1 MKNNASPVILS
12 AATLAF
18 ATLCACTQGA
28 GAPARVTSNN
38 TLDEI
43 KTRGELRAGYH
54 VEPPSVV
61 RDPATGNLSGAFV
74 GAIRQIAAGLKVKAT
89 FVEVGLAD
97 FATGLQN
104 NQYDVSLGPT
114 FKTIP
119 RAQGV
124 AYTSSIYYLGYTGV
138 AKKGT
143 AAKYGDLSAIDK
155 AGVRLAVK
163 SGSPIEQY
171 VRDHTKNATVL
182 AIEGAD
188 LIVPLQA
195 VSAGKADVGLMNE
208 HTVEF
213 YARDHSEV
221 EIVLADRPLLMAGMA
236 WTVRRGDPEWLGFL
250 NTSLEI
256 LISTGQIAN
265 WERESYGKPLRRS
278 APELWGEIQSPGRPG
293 QK

>member
-1 MKNNASPVILS
+1 MKKTITAVILPAS
-12 AATLAF
+12 VVAF
-18 ATLCACTQGA
+18 AALCACTQGA
-28 GAPARVTSNN
+28 GAPTRSGSN

-43 KTRGELRAGYH
+43 KTRGEIRAGYH
-54 VEPPSVV
+54 VEPPSIV

-74 GAIRQIAAGLKVKAT
+74 SAIRQIAAGLKVKAT

-114 FKTIP
+114 FKTTP
-119 RAQGV
+119 RAQSV
-124 AYTSSIYYLGYTGV
+124 AYSNSIYYLGYTGV

-143 AAKYGDLSAIDK
+143 STKYGDLSAIDRS
-155 AGVRLAVK
+155 GVRLAVK

-171 VRDHTKNATVL
+171 VRDHCCKNATIL
-182 AIEGAD
+182 AVEGTD

-213 YARDHSEV
+213 YARDHPDV
-221 EIVLADRPLLMAGMA
+221 EIVLADHPLLMAGMA
-236 WTVRRGDPEWLGFL
+236 WTVRRGDPDWLGFL
-250 NTSLEI
+250 NTSLEV
-256 LISTGQIAN
+256 LISSGQIAN
-265 WERESYGKPLRRS
+265 WERESYGRPLRRS
-278 APELWGEIQSPGRPG
+278 APELWGEIQSPGRG
-293 QK
+293 QR